1 LTLAIGL
8 ALAILVLTLG
18 LLVHGRLRTDVIALL
33 VLGTLAVTG
42 LVEPAEAVA
51 GFSNAAVIAVLG
63 MFILSAALTRA
74 GIASWLGRM
83 LLRVAGRREGWVATV
98 VMAAAGTL
106 SFFMNKT
113 GVAALMLPVVVD
125 LARRRRIAASRVLLP
140 LSQGTVLG
148 GLTTLVANPP
158 NLLVSNSLVEAG
170 FAPFG
175 VFDFVPLGVPLFVSG
190 IVFVVLIG
198 RYVLPQTKVEEQTE
212 RRSQRALRMQYGLQ
226 ARNVELRVG
235 ADCVLIGKTIAESR
249 IGSAAGLVVMALE
262 RRGGVDLM
270 PSKNTRL
277 EAGDRL
283 YVQGSLERIQE
294 FRRWGQLV
302 VEREAPVLKELL
314 DEKLGLVEVTV
325 AEGSP
330 LIETGID
337 QAQFRRD
344 YQANVLA
351 IRRAGLIRRVNLGQ
365 FPLRAGDQLLVQAR
379 AETVAKLKRRPI
391 LGDVNEIDE
400 REIKEN
406 YRLEERLF
414 VVRVPRDSDLAGSE
428 IARSRFGDV
437 FDFRLLALF
446 RGGKLAIM
454 PEPSE
459 SIEGGDLLLIQ
470 GGAEDLG
477 VLRGFQE
484 LEIEHERRATA
495 SALESERLGMIE
507 ATPDPRSTLVGRS
520 IGDLRFRERYGL
532 ELAAIWRKGRPVR
545 TNLERLKLQLGDA
558 LLFVGTRE
566 RLQMLGRDSEFVI
579 LTGLG
584 QTYVDSGKAPIA
596 GAIMVGVIVS
606 VLIGW
611 LPIHIAAL
619 TGATLMIV
627 TGCLAVDEAYRAID
641 WPVIFVIAGLLP
653 LGAALDH
660 SGAAAYLAAPLLGV
674 LEPLGPWWIIAGLYV
689 VTAAANVVVPA
700 PALVVLM
707 TPIVLS
713 TSSHLNIEPYTA
725 MMAVAM
731 AASASFVSP
740 ISHPAHLMVMGPGG
754 YRPADFVKVGLPLAV
769 LIFALVMSLLP
780 VLWPL
785 TPLSSGS

>member
-18 LLVHGRLRTDVIALL
+18 LLAHGRLRTDVIALL
-33 VLGTLAVTG
+33 VLGTLAATG
-42 LVEPAEAVA
+42 LVEPEEAVA

-63 MFILSAALTRA
+63 MFILTAALTRA
-74 GIASWLGRM
+74 GIAGWIGRM
-83 LLRVAGRREGWVATV
+83 LLRITGPREGWVAAV

-106 SFFMNKT
+106 SFFMNKI

-125 LARRRRIAASRVLLP
+125 LARRRRIAASRVLMP
-140 LSQGTVLG
+140 LSQGTLLG
-148 GLTTLVANPP
+148 GLATLVANPP
-158 NLLVSNSLVEAG
+158 NLLISNSLAEAG

-175 VFDFVPLGVPLFVSG
+175 VFDFMPLGVPLIVAG
-190 IVFVVLIG
+190 ILFVVLG
-198 RYVLPQTKVEEQTE
+198 ARHSLPQTKVEPQTE
-212 RRSQRALRMQYGLQ
+212 RRSQRGLRMQYGLQ
-226 ARNVELRVG
+226 ARNVELKVA
-235 ADCVLIGKTIAESR
+235 ADSVLVGKTIAESR

-270 PSKNTRL
+270 PSKHTRL

-294 FRRWGQLV
+294 FRRWGELV
-302 VEREAPVLKELL
+302 IEREAPVLKELL

-330 LIETGID
+330 LLETGVD

-351 IRRAGLIRRVNLGQ
+351 IRRAGLIRRTNLGQ
-365 FPLRAGDQLLVQAR
+365 FPLRAGDRLLVQAR
-379 AETVAKLKRRPI
+379 AEAVARLKRRPI
-391 LGDVNEIDE
+391 LGDVNDVEE
-400 REIKEN
+400 REIKEQ
-406 YRLEERLF
+406 YRLQERLF
-414 VVRVPRDSDLAGSE
+414 VVRVPRDSGLAGSA

-446 RGGKLAIM
+446 RGGKLTIM

-459 SIEGGDLLLIQ
+459 SIEGGDLLLVQ
-470 GGAEDLG
+470 GGADDLG

-484 LEIEHERRATA
+484 LEIEHDRRATA

-507 ATPDPRSTLVGRS
+507 ATPDPRSALVGRS
-520 IGDLRFRERYGL
+520 IGDLRFRERYGI
-532 ELAAIWRKGRPVR
+532 ELAAIWRKGKPVR
-545 TNLERLKLQLGDA
+545 TNLDRLKVELGDA

-566 RLQMLGRDSEFVI
+566 RLQMLGRDADFVI

-596 GAIMVGVIVS
+596 GAIMAGVIVS

-619 TGATLMIV
+619 IGATLMIV
-627 TGCLAVDEAYRAID
+627 TGCLAVEEAYRAID

-653 LGAALDH
+653 LGVALDH
-660 SGAAAYLAAPLLGV
+660 SGAAAYLAAPLLAV
-674 LEPLGPWWIIAGLYV
+674 LEPLGPWWVIGGLYL
-689 VTAAANVVVPA
+689 VTAAANVVIPA

-713 TSSHLNIEPYTA
+713 ASSHLGLAPYTA

-754 YRPADFVKVGLPLAV
+754 YRLADFVKVGLPLAV
-769 LIFALVMSLLP
+769 LIFALVMGLLP

-785 TPLSSGS
+785 TPLGSGS